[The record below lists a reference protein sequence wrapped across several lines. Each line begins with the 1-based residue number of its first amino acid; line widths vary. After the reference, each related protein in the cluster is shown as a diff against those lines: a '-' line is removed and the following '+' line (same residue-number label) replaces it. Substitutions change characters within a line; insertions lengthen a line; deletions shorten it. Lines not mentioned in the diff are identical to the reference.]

1 MLKRHRA
8 LVLAASLCVTVAGCS
23 TPERVHGPN
32 WAGPVETP
40 GGHEFTPA
48 QATARNVAG
57 WVVLHCV
64 IAEGQAA
71 RNCSVLAEMP
81 EGWGF
86 GQAALQTSG
95 QTKIQNA
102 DSFAGAHVPAPGE
115 GFNLPVVFCPPAQ
128 GPSCAAEAHAH
139 IAAFVAQI
147 PAINRLLQAHDCP
160 AAAASAAA
168 TGVQPF
174 TRLVAAACKRS

>member
-1 MLKRHRA
+1 MSA
-8 LVLAASLCVTVAGCS
+8 AGCS
-23 TPERVHGPN
+23 TPERVVGPN
-32 WAGPVETP
+32 WAGPAETP
-40 GGHEFTPA
+40 GGREFTPA
-48 QATARNVAG
+48 AASARNVAG

-71 RNCSVLAEMP
+71 RKCSVLAEMP

-86 GQAALQTSG
+86 GQAALETST

-102 DSFAGAHVPAPGE
+102 DSFAGAHVPVPGE
-115 GFNLPVVFCPPAQ
+115 GFNLPVVFCPPEQ
-128 GPSCAAEAHAH
+128 GANCPQEAHAH
-139 IAAFVAQI
+139 IAAFVVQI
-147 PAINRLLQAHDCP
+147 PAVNRLMQARDCP

-174 TRLVAAACKRS
+174 ARMVAAACKRS